1 MGIPDDIEIAT
12 IAQVDEATVVKILK
26 RRSYCH
32 FNFASLTA
40 QH

>member
-1 MGIPDDIEIAT
+1 MGIPDDIEIA

-32 FNFASLTA
+32 FNFASLAA